1 LLQCR
6 HLSARKGNLR
16 KGMDEGKRH
25 IKRLVVK
32 VGTSTLTHPT
42 GMLNI
47 RHVEAL
53 VKVLSDIRNSGV
65 ELVLVTSGA
74 IGVGVGKL
82 RLESRPTDTP
92 TKQAAAS
99 VGQCELMYIYD
110 KLFSEYNHTVAQVL
124 LTRDVVEDSVRKEN
138 VENSFER
145 LLALG
150 AIPVINENDA
160 VAVEEIVFGDNDA
173 LSATVAKLCGAD
185 MLVIMS
191 DIDGMY
197 DSDPH
202 RNSGAKLLSRVDE
215 ITDEM
220 RAAAGGS
227 GSNRGHGGMVTKLA
241 AAEEA
246 TQAGIDVV
254 IANGAR
260 PENLYDIMD
269 GKPVGTLFK
278 AKK

>member
-1 LLQCR
+1 METD
-6 HLSARKGNLR
+6 AK
-16 KGMDEGKRH
+16 H

-47 RHVEAL
+47 RHVESM

-82 RLESRPTDTP
+82 HLSARPTDTP

-110 KLFSEYNHTVAQVL
+110 KQFSEYNHTVAQVL
-124 LTRDVVEDSVRKEN
+124 LTRDVVEDAARKKN

-173 LSATVAKLCGAD
+173 LSATVARLCGAD

-191 DIDGMY
+191 DIDGLY

-202 RNSGAKLLSRVDE
+202 GNPNARLLSRVDE
-215 ITDEM
+215 ITDDM
-220 RAAAGGS
+220 RAGAGGT
-227 GSNRGHGGMVTKLA
+227 GSNRGHGGMITKLA
-241 AAEEA
+241 AADEA
-246 TQAGIDVV
+246 TAAGIDVV
-254 IANGAR
+254 IMNGSH
-260 PENLYDIMD
+260 PEALYDIMD
-269 GKPVGTLFK
+269 GKAVGTLFK

>member
-1 LLQCR
+1 
-6 HLSARKGNLR
+6 
-16 KGMDEGKRH
+16 MDEGKRH

-160 VAVEEIVFGDNDA
+160 VA
-173 LSATVAKLCGAD
+173 ATVAKLCGAD